1 MMWHQ
6 ASWRK
11 AEHIMFDRIRI
22 ISSELVLGSVVVAM
36 TILTALSGYDGA
48 MADSKQNEYEVM
60 AQKELTN
67 ATADYL
73 TANQMIVYDYQL
85 FDGAYTAD
93 SEEKAQYY
101 IDSYS
106 EQLSASITANPDDP
120 FNDAYYESIYADAQA
135 LFDTADKNFGIAAQ
149 FDERGDALQLVML
162 TSALGLALVA
172 WASLLSVESQ
182 IRVAFSLIG
191 ICLMVYTIYLYVMTP
206 AAPQV

>member
-1 MMWHQ
+1 
-6 ASWRK
+6 
-11 AEHIMFDRIRI
+11 
-22 ISSELVLGSVVVAM
+22 
-36 TILTALSGYDGA
+36 
-48 MADSKQNEYEVM
+48 KQNEYEVM

-93 SEEKAQYY
+93 SEDKAQYY

-106 EQLSASITANPDDP
+106 EQLSASIASSPDEP
-120 FNDAYYESIYADAQA
+120 FSDAYYESVYADAQA
-135 LFDTADKNFGIAAQ
+135 MFDTADNNFGIAAK

-172 WASLLSVESQ
+172 WASLLSAESQ

-206 AAPQV
+206 ASPQV

>member
-1 MMWHQ
+1 
-6 ASWRK
+6 
-11 AEHIMFDRIRI
+11 MFDRIRI
-22 ISSELVLGSVVVAM
+22 ISSELVLGSIVVAM

-93 SEEKAQYY
+93 TEEKEQYY

-106 EQLSASITANPDDP
+106 EELSASIVASPDDP
-120 FNDAYYESIYADAQA
+120 FSDAYYESVYADAQA
-135 LFDTADKNFGIAAQ
+135 MFDAADKNFGIAAQ

-162 TSALGLALVA
+162 ISALGLALVA

-182 IRVAFSLIG
+182 IRVAFSLLG
-191 ICLMVYTIYLYVMTP
+191 ICLMAYTIYLYIMTP
-206 AAPQV
+206 ASPQV